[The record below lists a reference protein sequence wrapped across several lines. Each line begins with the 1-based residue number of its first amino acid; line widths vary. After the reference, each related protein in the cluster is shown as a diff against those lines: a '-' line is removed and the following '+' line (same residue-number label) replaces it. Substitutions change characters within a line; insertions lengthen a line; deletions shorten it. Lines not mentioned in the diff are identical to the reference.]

1 MNDHRLNVAVTS
13 AGIVSRRYIE
23 THLGARVD
31 VLRRSR
37 RDLAQRYSAIAGW
50 GNKRSG
56 KLARDLA
63 EQSGLPCWLLEDGFL
78 RSAGDG
84 TDPQAL
90 SLVIDDIGIYYDARQ
105 SSRLERLVA
114 TGCPHESLDR
124 TRALIDAWRTHRL
137 SKYNHA
143 RDCVIPQRDYVLV
156 ADQTN
161 GDASIDGAL
170 ATSSA
175 FRAMLEAAL
184 DEHPDSKVILKVH
197 PDVFAGRKAGHFD
210 ALTPGMAS
218 RVEVMGRHVHAPDL
232 IEHAQAVYTVSSQIG
247 FEALLWGRAVR
258 TFGMP
263 FYAGWGLSV
272 DALAAPE
279 RRGVVALED
288 LVYAAL
294 VAYPRYVDPEQ
305 GVRCEVETVIEHIA
319 LQRRM
324 CARFPE
330 TIHALG
336 FSRWKK
342 PIARAFFGGSEV
354 KFVRHARKVPSSA
367 QALAVWGSRP
377 VDAGAPDDG
386 RLLIRVEDGF
396 VRSVGLG
403 AALVKPSSWVLD
415 DRGVYYDA
423 RSASRIEQILSHTLF
438 DAALLER
445 AARLR
450 ESIVARR
457 LTKYNLGG
465 TLWRRP
471 ASASRVVLVAGQVE
485 GDASLTYG
493 GVGIRT
499 NLAFLE
505 AVRREESDAYIVYKP
520 HPDVVAG
527 LRPGAVPGHESARLC
542 DEVLHDHSIIDVVR
556 EVDAVHVMT
565 SLVGFE
571 ALLHG
576 KQVTVHGLPFYAG
589 WGLTEDRHRAARR
602 ERLISLDMLVAAT
615 LILYPTYVSEMTG
628 RFTTPER
635 ILCELDARRSA
646 KRDSRAR
653 NVWLDATLRLAARW
667 RSLVGPSRPLQP

>member
-1 MNDHRLNVAVTS
+1 MNIAVTS
-13 AGIVSRRYIE
+13 AGIVSRQFIDV
-23 THLGARVD
+23 HLGAPVD
-31 VLRRSR
+31 VLRRFR
-37 RDLAQRYSAIAGW
+37 RDLAERYSAIAGW

-56 KLARDLA
+56 KLARELA
-63 EQSGLPCWLLEDGFL
+63 GQSGLPCWLLEDGFL

-84 TDPQAL
+84 TDTQAL
-90 SLVIDDIGIYYDARQ
+90 SLAIDDIGIYYDARQ
-105 SSRLERLVA
+105 SSRLEQLIA

-124 TRALIDAWRTHRL
+124 TRALIDAWRAHRL

-143 RDCVIPQRDYVLV
+143 RDCVIAQRDYVLV

-170 ATSSA
+170 ATSDA
-175 FRAMLEAAL
+175 FRKMLEAAL
-184 DEHPDSKVILKVH
+184 DEHPGSKVILKVH

-218 RVEVMGRHVHAPDL
+218 RVEVLGQHIHAPDL
-232 IEHAQAVYTVSSQIG
+232 IEHAKAVYAVSSQIG

-263 FYAGWGLSV
+263 FYAGWGLSA
-272 DALAAPE
+272 DALVPPE
-279 RRGVVALED
+279 RRRVVTLED
-288 LVYAAL
+288 LVFAAL

-305 GVRCEVETVIEHIA
+305 GVRCEVETAIEHIA

-324 CARFPE
+324 RARFPE

-342 PIARAFFGGSEV
+342 PIARAFFGGSDV
-354 KFVRHARKVPSSA
+354 KFVRHVRKIPAGA
-367 QALAVWGSRP
+367 QALAVWGSKA
-377 VDAGAPDDG
+377 VDTASPDVG
-386 RLLIRVEDGF
+386 RMLIRVEDGF

-423 RSASRIEQILSHTLF
+423 RAASRIEHILSHAQF
-438 DAALLER
+438 DSALLER

-465 TLWRRP
+465 TQWRRP

-493 GVGIRT
+493 GVEIRT

-505 AVRREESDAYIVYKP
+505 AVRREEPDAHIVYKP

-527 LRPGAVPGHESARLC
+527 LRPGAVPRHESSRLC
-542 DEVLHDHSIIDVVR
+542 DEVLHDHSIIDVIR

-565 SLVGFE
+565 SLAGFE

-576 KQVTVHGLPFYAG
+576 KPVTAHGLPFYAG
-589 WGLTEDRHRAARR
+589 WGLTDDRHRVARR
-602 ERLISLDMLVAAT
+602 ERRISLDMLVAAT
-615 LILYPTYVSEMTG
+615 LILYPTYVSETTG

-646 KRDSRAR
+646 GRGSPAR
-653 NVWLDATLRLAARW
+653 NVWLDGALRLAARW
-667 RSLVGPSRPLQP
+667 RSLVGPSRPLRP

>member
-1 MNDHRLNVAVTS
+1 MNDHRLNIAVTS
-13 AGIVSRRYIE
+13 AGIAGRNFIE
-23 THLGARVD
+23 THLGASVD
-31 VLRRSR
+31 VVRRSR
-37 RDLAQRYSAIAGW
+37 RDLGEKYSAIAGW

-56 KLARDLA
+56 ALARELA
-63 EQSGLPCWLLEDGFL
+63 GQSGLPCWLLEDGFL

-84 TDPQAL
+84 TDPQGL
-90 SLVIDDIGIYYDARQ
+90 SLAVDDIGIYYDARQ
-105 SSRLERLVA
+105 GSRLELLIA
-114 TGCPHESLDR
+114 TGCPQESLDR
-124 TRALIDAWRTHRL
+124 TRTLIGAWRAHRL

-143 RDCVIPQRDYVLV
+143 RDGVIRHRDHVLV

-170 ATSSA
+170 ATSGT

-184 DEHPDSKVILKVH
+184 DEHPHSKVVLKVH
-197 PDVFAGRKAGHFD
+197 PDVFAGRKSGHFD
-210 ALTPGMAS
+210 VMTPGMAS
-218 RVEVMGRHVHAPDL
+218 RVEVIGQHVHAPDL
-232 IEHAQAVYTVSSQIG
+232 LEHARAVYTVSSQIG

-272 DALAAPE
+272 DALASPE
-279 RRGVVALED
+279 RRRAVPLED
-288 LVYAAL
+288 LTYAAL
-294 VAYPRYVDPEQ
+294 IAYPRYVDPEQ
-305 GVRCEVETVIEHIA
+305 RVCCEVETVVEHIA

-324 CARFPE
+324 RARFPE

-354 KFVRHARKVPSSA
+354 SFVRHARKIPPRA
-367 QALAVWGSRP
+367 QALAVWGSGK
-377 VDAGAPDDG
+377 VDTGAPGDG
-386 RLLIRVEDGF
+386 RMLIRVEDGF

-415 DRGVYYDA
+415 DRGIYYDA
-423 RSASRIEQILSHTLF
+423 RSTSRIETLLSDAEF
-438 DAALLER
+438 DPAVLER

-465 TLWRRP
+465 ARWRRP

-493 GVGIRT
+493 GVDIRT

-505 AVRREESDAYIVYKP
+505 AVRREEPDAYIVYKP

-527 LRPGAVPGHESARLC
+527 LRPGAVPGDQSASLC
-542 DEVLHDHSIIDVVR
+542 DEVLQDHSIIDVIR

-565 SLVGFE
+565 SLAGFE

-576 KQVTVHGLPFYAG
+576 KPVTTHGLPFYAG
-589 WGLTEDRHRAARR
+589 WGLTVDRHRAVRR
-602 ERLISLDMLVAAT
+602 ERAISLDMLVAAT

-646 KRDSRAR
+646 ARDSPAR
-653 NVWLDATLRLAARW
+653 NVLLDGVLRLAARW
-667 RSLVGPSRPLQP
+667 RSLIGPTRPLKP